1 MSTATAERRGERP
14 ALWFGLLGA
23 AAAWSVQEIVAYA
36 LVTHSCYPRT
46 QPLAEP
52 SLGGT
57 WTLALGVTSLALVI
71 ALAALW
77 VSYRLWRGYQPDPRT
92 SWRTEV
98 LESAQARANP
108 FLAYSGV
115 LLSAIFTA
123 LIVYNAIAI
132 LLVPVCGW

>member
-1 MSTATAERRGERP
+1 MSTATAERRGSRP

-36 LVTHSCYPRT
+36 LVAHSCYPRT
-46 QPLAEP
+46 EPLAEP

-57 WTLALGVTSLALVI
+57 WILAVGVTSLALLT
-71 ALAALW
+71 ALAGLW
-77 VSYRLWRGYQPDPRT
+77 ISFRLWRGYQPDPRAV
-92 SWRTEV
+92 WRAEV
-98 LESAQARANP
+98 VESTQARANP
-108 FLAYSGV
+108 FLAFSGV

-123 LIVYNAIAI
+123 LIVYNAVAI